1 MNQSKTD
8 VAHHRH
14 RPPPHPRPRRPSAAA
29 PSRRPLWLLIGGI
42 ALVVLLAILPLLA
55 IEIPGVLPGPT
66 YTPGTLQLLAYAM
79 LIAALALSYRMMF
92 GLAGLLSFGHALFFA
107 AGAYGLGMALDAFAP
122 VEWPSELIFL
132 TAIVVT
138 LVFGIVL
145 AATVGSLALRVTG
158 ISFAM
163 VTLAFAQAGSVLI
176 RRNPGGATG
185 GDEGL
190 SLDITNVPDALVG
203 VLNTRNLYWLALG
216 ILVFVYLV
224 VLWVER
230 SRAGPRRR
238 GDPRE
243 RAARPGHRHPPVP
256 GEVPDLHRRIDARRD
271 RRHGVPAAAVAA
283 PSPRVATADFT
294 LTILV
299 IVVLGG
305 VGYRWG
311 AIVGGI
317 VYTLL
322 DQRLTAL
329 AGSDF
334 IAGLPAVL
342 RVPLSEPLFILG
354 TLFILV
360 VLFLPG
366 GIAGIP
372 QRIRI
377 GPEAASGRIGGGR
390 RCLTVCTPSG
400 AGRGIAPARHPNASR
415 STTVAWWSPTVSSTL
430 APSAWPRALRAAG
443 YGIGDRVATMTGN
456 SADHVVLFFACAK
469 AGLVLVPL
477 SWRLAPREL
486 AEQLEIAEPALLLV
500 ETEFESLA
508 KATLSRLARRIPNA
522 PLGAHGVEADV
533 PSPAGDTRHGASVDH
548 RDVADDD
555 ALLMIFTSGTTAK
568 PKGAVLTHANCFW
581 TNLSFSRIAEIGP
594 GDSCSPC
601 CRSITSAGGTSSRCS
616 PGGRAP
622 PWCSSARSTPPAC
635 CTSSRSAASR
645 R

>member
-1 MNQSKTD
+1 MNQQVTD
-8 VAHHRH
+8 A
-14 RPPPHPRPRRPSAAA
+14 PAATWGAASA
-29 PSRRPLWLLIGGI
+29 RRPLLVAIAGV

-55 IEIPGVLPGPT
+55 IDIPGVLPGPT

-107 AGAYGLGMALDAFAP
+107 AGAYGLGMTLNAFAP
-122 VEWPSELIFL
+122 VEWSSELIF
-132 TAIVVT
+132 AASIGIT

-145 AATVGSLALRVTG
+145 AATVGALALRVTG

-190 SLDITNVPDALVG
+190 SLDIANVPEGLVG
-203 VLNTRNLYWLALG
+203 VMNTRNLYWMALAV
-216 ILVFVYLV
+216 LVFVYLV

-230 SRAGPRRR
+230 SRAGHVA
-238 GDPRE
+238 E
-243 RAARPGHRHPPVP
+243 AARENELRVRVIGIRPYSVKLLIFI
-256 GEVPDLHRRIDARRD
+256 VASTL
-271 RRHGVPAAAVAA
+271 AAVAGMGYLLLQSGA
-283 PSPRVATADFT
+283 SPRVATADFT
-294 LTILV
+294 LTLLV

-372 QRIRI
+372 QRIR
-377 GPEAASGRIGGGR
+377 SGRKQ
-390 RCLTVCTPSG
+390 
-400 AGRGIAPARHPNASR
+400 HP
-415 STTVAWWSPTVSSTL
+415 
-430 APSAWPRALRAAG
+430 
-443 YGIGDRVATMTGN
+443 
-456 SADHVVLFFACAK
+456 
-469 AGLVLVPL
+469 
-477 SWRLAPREL
+477 
-486 AEQLEIAEPALLLV
+486 
-500 ETEFESLA
+500 
-508 KATLSRLARRIPNA
+508 
-522 PLGAHGVEADV
+522 VEAEE
-533 PSPAGDTRHGASVDH
+533 GA
-548 RDVADDD
+548 D
-555 ALLMIFTSGTTAK
+555 A
-568 PKGAVLTHANCFW
+568 
-581 TNLSFSRIAEIGP
+581 
-594 GDSCSPC
+594 
-601 CRSITSAGGTSSRCS
+601 
-616 PGGRAP
+616 
-622 PWCSSARSTPPAC
+622 
-635 CTSSRSAASR
+635 
-645 R
+645 